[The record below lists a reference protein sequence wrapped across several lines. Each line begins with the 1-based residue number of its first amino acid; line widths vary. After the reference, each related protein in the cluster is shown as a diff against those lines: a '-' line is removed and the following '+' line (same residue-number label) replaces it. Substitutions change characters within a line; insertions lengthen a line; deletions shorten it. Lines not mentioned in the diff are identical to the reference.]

1 MQHITKKPIRRRRSI
16 AVLAVGIALG
26 TTMAASP
33 AGAHVGGTVSHLWNH
48 LKPLADARYANAV
61 SGTDKAKDAD
71 KLDGLD
77 SAAFVKGSGNVVGDS
92 VWVNMTSGVY
102 EGSVLS
108 IPGVGDVRYRC
119 EFAANLQFSFKNESP
134 WFQTALEDQGGQ
146 ADPTRRDLDLNQA
159 TPLTAAKT
167 EDLVT
172 YLVVNQGS
180 NEWTTKITVGG
191 IRAGNNICYVWGQAV
206 VSPPS

>member
-1 MQHITKKPIRRRRSI
+1 MQHISKKLMRPRRTI
-16 AVLAVGIALG
+16 AVLAVGIAIG

-77 SAAFVKGSGNVVGDS
+77 SAAFVKGAGNVVGDS
-92 VWVNMTSGVY
+92 VVLDMTSGVY
-102 EGSVLS
+102 EGSLLS

-119 EFAANLQFSFKNESP
+119 EFAANLQFSFKNEST
-134 WFQTALEDQGGQ
+134 WFQTVLEDQGGQ
-146 ADPTRRDLDLNQA
+146 ADPTRRDLNLSQA

-172 YLVVNQGS
+172 YFVVNQGS
-180 NEWTTKITVGG
+180 NEWTTTITVGG
-191 IRAGNNICYVWGQAV
+191 LRMGNNICYMWGQAV